1 MDTLYEEL
9 YMLLN
14 AEVTGLGNH
23 QPAVQKHREILHD
36 IITTQTDTIQPT
48 YTKAIDR
55 SQL

>member
-23 QPAVQKHREILHD
+23 KPAVQKHREILHD
-36 IITTQTDTIQPT
+36 IIITQTHHTT
-48 YTKAIDR
+48 H
-55 SQL
+55 LHEGH